1 MKETC
6 WVLTG
11 PTASGKTALSL
22 RLARTHDCEIVCMD
36 SMQIYR
42 GMDIGTAKPTADE
55 RVQAVHHMVDVA
67 DPTEDFS
74 VARYQEMAESCIAD
88 IQARGHRALL
98 VGGTGLYLRAL
109 RQPMAMGEAAAD
121 ESIRQELQQ
130 IADAPGGKAMTTT
143 HGADSLP
150 QQIADAPGG
159 KEQLHQQLAA
169 VDPDTAQR
177 LHLNDVRRVIRA
189 LEVYRLTG
197 RPFSQQPQIKTD
209 SRFCYRVASL
219 TMPRDILY
227 ARIEQRI
234 DQMLADG
241 LAEEVSR
248 LLKSGVPRDAKA
260 MKAIG
265 YKEMIPYALGETTL
279 DEAVYALKLNTRHYA
294 KRQLTWMRREE
305 DVLWVDALE
314 PDAYD
319 KLEAYYT
326 QGEAK

>member
-1 MKETC
+1 MC
-6 WVLTG
+6 R
-11 PTASGKTALSL
+11 L
-22 RLARTHDCEIVCMD
+22 RNI
-36 SMQIYR
+36 I
-42 GMDIGTAKPTADE
+42 
-55 RVQAVHHMVDVA
+55 
-67 DPTEDFS
+67 
-74 VARYQEMAESCIAD
+74 
-88 IQARGHRALL
+88 
-98 VGGTGLYLRAL
+98 
-109 RQPMAMGEAAAD
+109 
-121 ESIRQELQQ
+121 LQQ
-130 IADAPGGKAMTTT
+130 KIPHVKTFFRPLHFFPFFVRIH
-143 HGADSLP
+143 HGTVSAC
-150 QQIADAPGG
+150 I
-159 KEQLHQQLAA
+159 
-169 VDPDTAQR
+169 
-177 LHLNDVRRVIRA
+177 VRTNA
-189 LEVYRLTG
+189 
-197 RPFSQQPQIKTD
+197 QIKTD
-209 SRFCYRVASL
+209 SRFSYRVASL

-241 LAEEVSR
+241 LAQEVSR
-248 LLKSGVPRDAKA
+248 LLKNGVPRDAKA